1 MNILKNKGLVL
12 AYSGLLQ
19 LVPDLP
25 NFLEKVKAIR
35 ARQKLKILK
44 IVKVRMTSK
53 ARKKMKADKTR
64 KK

>member
-35 ARQKLKILK
+35 ACQKLKTLK

>member
-35 ARQKLKILK
+35 ARQKLKTLK

>member
-12 AYSGLLQ
+12 AYSDLLQ

-35 ARQKLKILK
+35 ARQKLKTLK